1 MSTQKQ
7 TALTRFYSA
16 KKLGVSAT
24 GKEKCIANV
33 ATKEIETLIASPLVV
48 SGYDYVSPA
57 PKRRCVGSSVLL
69 KAPTPPAKRSPI
81 SDLTTA
87 CKRQR
92 LQNEVETSPLC
103 LPKDAMD
110 SPKKVSLAGAAEKAQ
125 ETSAPAGRKCSP
137 VHKLAAGSG
146 RLKELHARLEVIEK
160 ARASLS
166 KTKQKPGAKLVKE
179 SVPDQEAYVRYHHL
193 IEPQSPSL
201 TLPYSYKQLAE
212 AFRCCDTVVSMLF
225 NRKEVCTFDKLR
237 PAVEEMSKRRFS
249 KEKLGQI
256 KAVYPG
262 SYTLTQEKLHRRG
275 AESKDAYQLVI
286 APQLTVEASAAKTMS
301 PTCLLDRRKLF
312 HHLLLS
318 LVMQHHQAYLSTLS
332 PPVTVP
338 SSAITRWHPKFSLD
352 DVPPVSPAV
361 LPECPLKKGS
371 SSAQD
376 VLDNVKGRLNER
388 VEKALQ
394 GLAQKQQ
401 GQQQVSASAVPS
413 YAGQQQVSASAVP
426 SNADP
431 TARLKGVSE
440 DLLARIRAREAF
452 KLVQQMTIR
461 PEDEKERT
469 RLSHLPE
476 LIRITR
482 SLFLAEQKAAISK
495 NVLVQKVKESFSS
508 VLAVSEVEELVEL
521 ASKVLPDWFRVL
533 VIQRGTFV
541 KIVKEKDVNALV
553 DRVTKKLAA

>member
-33 ATKEIETLIASPLVV
+33 ATKKIETLQIASPLVV
-48 SGYDYVSPA
+48 SGYDYVSSA

-110 SPKKVSLAGAAEKAQ
+110 SPKKVPLAGAAGKAQ

-137 VHKLAAGSG
+137 VLKLAAGSG

-179 SVPDQEAYVRYHHL
+179 SAPDQGAYVRYHHL

-225 NRKEVCTFDKLR
+225 NRKEVCTFDKLK

-262 SYTLTQEKLHRRG
+262 SYTFMQEKLQRRG
-275 AESKDAYQLVI
+275 AESKDAYQLVVS
-286 APQLTVEASAAKTMS
+286 PQLTVEASAAKTMS

-312 HHLLLS
+312 HDLLLS
-318 LVMQHHQAYLSTLS
+318 LVMRHHQAYLSTLS

-338 SSAITRWHPKFSLD
+338 SSAITRWHPKFPLD

-361 LPECPLKKGS
+361 LPECPLEKGS

-376 VLDNVKGRLNER
+376 VLNNVKGRLNER

-394 GLAQKQQ
+394 GLAQKQK
-401 GQQQVSASAVPS
+401 GQQQVSVSAVPS
-413 YAGQQQVSASAVP
+413 DAVS
-426 SNADP
+426 

-495 NVLVQKVKESFSS
+495 NLLVQKVKESFSS
-508 VLAVSEVEELVEL
+508 VLAMSEVEELVEL

-533 VIQRGTFV
+533 VTQRGTFV

>member
-1 MSTQKQ
+1 
-7 TALTRFYSA
+7 
-16 KKLGVSAT
+16 
-24 GKEKCIANV
+24 
-33 ATKEIETLIASPLVV
+33 
-48 SGYDYVSPA
+48 
-57 PKRRCVGSSVLL
+57 
-69 KAPTPPAKRSPI
+69 
-81 SDLTTA
+81 
-87 CKRQR
+87 
-92 LQNEVETSPLC
+92 
-103 LPKDAMD
+103 
-110 SPKKVSLAGAAEKAQ
+110 
-125 ETSAPAGRKCSP
+125 
-137 VHKLAAGSG
+137 
-146 RLKELHARLEVIEK
+146 
-160 ARASLS
+160 
-166 KTKQKPGAKLVKE
+166 
-179 SVPDQEAYVRYHHL
+179 
-193 IEPQSPSL
+193 
-201 TLPYSYKQLAE
+201 
-212 AFRCCDTVVSMLF
+212 MLF

-262 SYTLTQEKLHRRG
+262 SYTFTQEKLQRRG
-275 AESKDAYQLVI
+275 AESKDAYQLVV

-312 HHLLLS
+312 HRLLLS

-352 DVPPVSPAV
+352 DVPPVSPAA

-401 GQQQVSASAVPS
+401 GQQQVGV
-413 YAGQQQVSASAVP
+413 SAVP

-452 KLVQQMTIR
+452 KLVQEMTIR